1 MTQKRS
7 DENMATPFLKVY
19 DAFLARITADE
30 WTLEEELAIV
40 ERDWQEL
47 LKMAIAR
54 FKYPRV
60 SLEFEEVSAADIE
73 DSAPQL
79 KIYQF
84 KNDLTN
90 AEIQVLATIMKHEW
104 IRRCVASWEH
114 IGTLYT
120 SKDFSAANHL
130 DKLNDLESNV
140 RREVDEAI
148 DIYDKS
154 RGNVPATI
162 FRQLA
167 GKRQS
172 Y

>member
-1 MTQKRS
+1 
-7 DENMATPFLKVY
+7 MATPFLKVY

-60 SLEFEEVSAADIE
+60 NLEFEEVSAAE
-73 DSAPQL
+73 VSEMAPQL

-90 AEIQVLATIMKHEW
+90 AEIQVLATYMKHEW
-104 IRRCVASWEH
+104 IKRCVASWDH
-114 IGTLYT
+114 IGQLYT

-130 DKLNDLESNV
+130 DKLNDLEKSV
-140 RREVDEAI
+140 ARECEGAKD
-148 DIYDKS
+148 DYDKS
-154 RGNVPATI
+154 RGGSPAEI
-162 FRQLA
+162 FRKLA

-172 Y
+172 S

>member
-1 MTQKRS
+1 
-7 DENMATPFLKVY
+7 MATPFLKVY

-60 SLEFEEVSAADIE
+60 SLEFEEVNATTDDEAS
-73 DSAPQL
+73 PL

-84 KNDLTN
+84 THDLTN
-90 AEIQVLATIMKHEW
+90 AEIQVLATYMKHEW
-104 IRRCVASWEH
+104 VKRCVASWDH
-114 IGTLYT
+114 IGQLYT

-130 DKLNDLESNV
+130 DKLNDLEKSV
-140 RREVDEAI
+140 ALECEAAK
-148 DIYDKS
+148 DDYDKS
-154 RGNVPATI
+154 RGFAPASI

-167 GKRQS
+167 GKRQYS
-172 Y
+172 

>member
-1 MTQKRS
+1 
-7 DENMATPFLKVY
+7 MATPFLKVY

-60 SLEFEEVSAADIE
+60 SLEFEEVNAATDE
-73 DSAPQL
+73 EENTPQL

-84 KNDLTN
+84 TEDLTN
-90 AEIQVLATIMKHEW
+90 AEIQVLATYMKHEW
-104 IRRCVASWEH
+104 IKRCVASWDH
-114 IGTLYT
+114 IGQLYT

-130 DKLNDLESNV
+130 DKLNDLEKSV
-140 RREVDEAI
+140 ALECEAAK
-148 DIYDKS
+148 DDYDKS
-154 RGNVPATI
+154 RGHTPAGI
-162 FRQLA
+162 FRRLA
-167 GKRQS
+167 GKKQYS
-172 Y
+172 